1 VKTRNWLSGILAAA
15 LLAETS
21 CGQAQKAPQPTMI
34 NGVKVDLAR
43 FHQAFAT
50 ASPEL
55 QRSVSKVN
63 LSIRYGQYAVAVA
76 ELGKIVNMTDLTEP
90 QKKVASE
97 VLEQLKQVAGQVRA
111 KPAQS

>member
-1 VKTRNWLSGILAAA
+1 MLIVHVHVHVKS
-15 LLAETS
+15 EF
-21 CGQAQKAPQPTMI
+21 
-34 NGVKVDLAR
+34 V
-43 FHQAFAT
+43 QAFAT